1 MNSCHSCSVTFSN
14 LLVSALSGIL
24 FPGKEEASYSNFRL
38 WESTGS
44 VITYAYNP
52 YLCTDVKLYL
62 LLGLLLIGI
71 TGYATIELLERKKKK
86 AVSDQLKKGKFELV
100 KNGTDDGAKSGEVA
114 D

>member
-1 MNSCHSCSVTFSN
+1 MFYVYT
-14 LLVSALSGIL
+14 ALSGIL

-71 TGYATIELLERKKKK
+71 AGYTAIELLERRKKL
-86 AVSDQLKKGKFELV
+86 ATGNELKRGKFELV
-100 KNGTDDGAKSGEVA
+100 KNDKKSGEVA
-114 D
+114 E

>member
-1 MNSCHSCSVTFSN
+1 M
-14 LLVSALSGIL
+14 

-62 LLGLLLIGI
+62 LLGLLLFGI
-71 TGYATIELLERKKKK
+71 SGYTSIELLERRKKLT
-86 AVSDQLKKGKFELV
+86 AGGQLKRGRFELV
-100 KNGTDDGAKSGEVA
+100 KNKTDYKKSGEVA
-114 D
+114 E